1 MLQKGE
7 SPQLGDVLLDTLS
20 CSSTELRKTTLIAL
34 GWISEADIGSNGDQ
48 SNSAATQFSPS
59 MFPTV
64 PTSLITKFGYWAVA
78 GIVGLESVGL
88 PLPGEATLIAAALYA
103 GTTKQLN
110 IWLVIASASLGAI
123 FGDNVGFW
131 LGRSFFSSMRAV
143 PFSGLR
149 YMALALTT

>member
-103 GTTKQLN
+103 GATKQLN
-110 IWLVIASASLGAI
+110 IWLVIASPLPAPYWATTLA
-123 FGDNVGFW
+123 
-131 LGRSFFSSMRAV
+131 
-143 PFSGLR
+143 SGLAENSGFACWSA
-149 YMALALTT
+149 MEAT